1 MYKNKERYRFPL
13 DKIAGG
19 VQLWG
24 MDLFDFTPNTR
35 INAPLSD
42 RMRPRTL
49 DEFFGQEHIINKNS
63 LLMRAIR
70 ADRLGSC
77 IFYGPPGTGKT
88 TLASIIAANTKGEFV
103 KLNAVSSGVAD
114 AKKVIE
120 QARDSIKLYG
130 KKTYLL
136 LDECHRWNKA
146 QSDCVLSAI
155 EDGSIIFIGSTT
167 ENPYVS
173 MTPAIVSRCRIFE
186 LLPLSDSDVKKGIER
201 ALSDSERGL
210 GNYDIEISDEAISQF
225 VWGAN
230 GDLRNAL
237 NALELAA
244 LSSPPNS
251 DGKIVIDL
259 SVAEQSVQRKAISVD
274 DSMYYDMLSAFCKS
288 LRGSDP
294 DAALYWAFRLIEAGC
309 DPLMIF
315 RRVLA
320 HADEDVGTADSNALT
335 VAVSA
340 YQAYERLGL
349 AEGKQALAHAIVYV
363 CTAPKSNAVYL
374 AMNAAIDAVKRTG
387 DARVPHYLRDRS
399 YSHAVDD
406 GSEYKYPHDY
416 GGYVKQ
422 QYLPD
427 SLAGEKFYFPK
438 DSGREKD
445 IKNFL
450 EEVINKTETNGGK

>member
-1 MYKNKERYRFPL
+1 MPAAKL
-13 DKIAGG
+13 
-19 VQLWG
+19 
-24 MDLFDFTPNTR
+24 
-35 INAPLSD
+35 NAPLSD
-42 RMRPRTL
+42 RMRPRSL
-49 DEFFGQEHIINKNS
+49 DEFLGQKHILNQNS

-88 TLASIIAANTKGEFV
+88 TLASIVAANTKGEFV

-120 QARDSIKLYG
+120 QARENGRMYG

-136 LDECHRWNKA
+136 LDECHRWSKA

-155 EDGSIIFIGSTT
+155 EDGSIVFIGSTT

-186 LLPLSDSDVKKGIER
+186 LLPLSDDDVREGITR
-201 ALSDSERGL
+201 AITNCERGL
-210 GNYDIEISDEAISQF
+210 GAYNIEISPEAVNQF

-244 LSSPPNS
+244 LSSPPES

-259 SVAEQSVQRKAISVD
+259 TVAEQSVQRKAISVD
-274 DSMYYDMLSAFCKS
+274 QSLYYDMLSAFCKS

-294 DAALYWAFRLIEAGC
+294 DAALYWAFRLIEAGY
-309 DPLMIF
+309 DPLLVF
-315 RRVLA
+315 RRVLV
-320 HADEDVGTADSNALT
+320 HANEDVGLADSNALT
-335 VAVSA
+335 VAVNA
-340 YQAYERLGL
+340 YLAYERLGL
-349 AEGKQALAHAIVYV
+349 AEGRQALAHAIIYV
-363 CTAPKSNAVYL
+363 CTAPKSNSVEKS
-374 AMNAAIDAVKRTG
+374 MFAAIDAVRRSG

-399 YSHAVDD
+399 YPHGVDD
-406 GSEYKYPHDY
+406 GKEYLYPHDF

-427 SLAGEKFYFPK
+427 SLKDEVFYRPG
-438 DSGREKD
+438 DNGREKD
-445 IKNFL
+445 IKKFMQK
-450 EEVINKTETNGGK
+450 IANKKID

>member
-1 MYKNKERYRFPL
+1 
-13 DKIAGG
+13 
-19 VQLWG
+19 
-24 MDLFDFTPNTR
+24 MDLFDFMPAAKL
-35 INAPLSD
+35 NAPLSD
-42 RMRPRTL
+42 RMRPRSL
-49 DEFFGQEHIINKNS
+49 DEFLGQKHILNQNS

-88 TLASIIAANTKGEFV
+88 TLASIVAANTKGEFV

-120 QARDSIKLYG
+120 QARENGRMYG

-136 LDECHRWNKA
+136 LDECHRWSKA

-155 EDGSIIFIGSTT
+155 EDGSIVFIGSTT

-186 LLPLSDSDVKKGIER
+186 LLPLSDDDVREGITR
-201 ALSDSERGL
+201 AITNCERGL
-210 GNYDIEISDEAISQF
+210 GAYNIEISPEAVNQF

-244 LSSPPNS
+244 LSSPPES
-251 DGKIVIDL
+251 DGKIAIDL
-259 SVAEQSVQRKAISVD
+259 TVAEQSVQRKAISVD
-274 DSMYYDMLSAFCKS
+274 QSLYYDMLSAFCKS
-288 LRGSDP
+288 MRGSDP
-294 DAALYWAFRLIEAGC
+294 DAALYWAFRLIEAGY
-309 DPLMIF
+309 DPLLVF
-315 RRVLA
+315 RRVLV
-320 HADEDVGTADSNALT
+320 HANEDVGLADSNALT
-335 VAVSA
+335 VAVNA
-340 YQAYERLGL
+340 YLAYERLGL
-349 AEGKQALAHAIVYV
+349 AEGRQALAHAIIYV
-363 CTAPKSNAVYL
+363 CTAPKSNSVEKS
-374 AMNAAIDAVKRTG
+374 MFAAIDVVRRSG

-399 YSHAVDD
+399 YPHGVDD
-406 GSEYKYPHDY
+406 GKEYLYPHDF

-427 SLAGEKFYFPK
+427 SLKDEVFYRPG
-438 DSGREKD
+438 DNGREKD
-445 IKNFL
+445 IKKFMQ
-450 EEVINKTETNGGK
+450 EIANKKSTEGEHKNAEN

>member
-1 MYKNKERYRFPL
+1 
-13 DKIAGG
+13 
-19 VQLWG
+19 
-24 MDLFDFTPNTR
+24 MDLFDFMPAAKL
-35 INAPLSD
+35 NAPLSD
-42 RMRPRTL
+42 RMRPRSL
-49 DEFFGQEHIINKNS
+49 DEFLGQKHILNQNS

-88 TLASIIAANTKGEFV
+88 TLASIVAANTKGEFV

-120 QARDSIKLYG
+120 QARENGRMYG

-136 LDECHRWNKA
+136 LDECHRWSKA

-155 EDGSIIFIGSTT
+155 EDGSIVFIGSTT

-186 LLPLSDSDVKKGIER
+186 LLPLSDDDVREGITR
-201 ALSDSERGL
+201 AITNCERGL
-210 GNYDIEISDEAISQF
+210 GAYNIEISPEAVNQF

-244 LSSPPNS
+244 LSSPPES

-259 SVAEQSVQRKAISVD
+259 TVAEQSVQRKAISVD
-274 DSMYYDMLSAFCKS
+274 QSLYYDMLSAFCKS
-288 LRGSDP
+288 MRGSDP
-294 DAALYWAFRLIEAGC
+294 DAALYWAFRLIEAGY
-309 DPLMIF
+309 DPLLVF
-315 RRVLA
+315 RRVLV
-320 HADEDVGTADSNALT
+320 HANEDVGLADSNALT
-335 VAVSA
+335 VAVNA
-340 YQAYERLGL
+340 YLAYERLGL
-349 AEGKQALAHAIVYV
+349 AEGRQALAHAIIYV
-363 CTAPKSNAVYL
+363 CTAPKSNSVEKS
-374 AMNAAIDAVKRTG
+374 MFAAIDAVRRSG

-399 YSHAVDD
+399 YPHGVDD
-406 GSEYKYPHDY
+406 GKEYLYPHDF

-427 SLAGEKFYFPK
+427 SLKDEVFYRPG
-438 DSGREKD
+438 DNGREKD
-445 IKNFL
+445 IKKFMQ
-450 EEVINKTETNGGK
+450 EIANKKSTEGEHENAEN

>member
-1 MYKNKERYRFPL
+1 
-13 DKIAGG
+13 
-19 VQLWG
+19 
-24 MDLFDFTPNTR
+24 MDLFDFMPAAKL
-35 INAPLSD
+35 NAPLSD
-42 RMRPRTL
+42 RMRPRSL
-49 DEFFGQEHIINKNS
+49 DEFLGQKHILNQNS

-88 TLASIIAANTKGEFV
+88 TLASIVAANTKGEFV

-120 QARDSIKLYG
+120 QARENGRMYG

-136 LDECHRWNKA
+136 LDECHRWSKA

-155 EDGSIIFIGSTT
+155 EDGSIVFIGSTT

-186 LLPLSDSDVKKGIER
+186 LLPLSDDDVREGITR
-201 ALSDSERGL
+201 AITNCERGL
-210 GNYDIEISDEAISQF
+210 GAYNIEISPEAVNQF

-244 LSSPPNS
+244 LSSPPES

-259 SVAEQSVQRKAISVD
+259 TVAEQSVQRKAISVD
-274 DSMYYDMLSAFCKS
+274 QSLYYDMLSAFCKS
-288 LRGSDP
+288 MRGSDP
-294 DAALYWAFRLIEAGC
+294 DAALYWAFRLIEAGY
-309 DPLMIF
+309 DPLLVF
-315 RRVLA
+315 RRVLV
-320 HADEDVGTADSNALT
+320 HANEDVGLADSNALT
-335 VAVSA
+335 VAVNA
-340 YQAYERLGL
+340 YLAYERLGL
-349 AEGKQALAHAIVYV
+349 AEGRQALAHAIIYV
-363 CTAPKSNAVYL
+363 CTAPKSNSVEKS
-374 AMNAAIDAVKRTG
+374 MFAAIDAVRRSG

-399 YSHAVDD
+399 YPHGVDD
-406 GSEYKYPHDY
+406 GKEYLYPHDF

-427 SLAGEKFYFPK
+427 SLKDEVFYRPG
-438 DSGREKD
+438 DNGREKD
-445 IKNFL
+445 IKKFMQ
-450 EEVINKTETNGGK
+450 EIANKKSTEGEHKNAEN